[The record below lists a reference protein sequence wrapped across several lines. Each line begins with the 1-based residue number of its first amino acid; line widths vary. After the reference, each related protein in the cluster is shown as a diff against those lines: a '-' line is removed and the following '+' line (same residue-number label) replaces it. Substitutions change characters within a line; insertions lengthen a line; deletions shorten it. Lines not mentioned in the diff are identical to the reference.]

1 MRIDWLFWI
10 EMAMLGLAGLL
21 LSKTDATG
29 LAVAIG
35 VSGIILEFVRRGL
48 GVRDDFR
55 AAKVLKASKNQGS
68 TE

>member
-10 EMAMLGLAGLL
+10 EIAMFGLAWLL

-35 VSGIILEFVRRGL
+35 VAAIGLEFVRRGL
-48 GVRDDFR
+48 GIRDDFR
-55 AAKVLKASKNQGS
+55 AAKVLKASRNEGG